1 MGSRKRGRDEMESS
15 EPAPESSM
23 LDKLRNTWELANLMQ
38 YIYIFGKA
46 VKIDE
51 DLTIEDLETECLKP
65 EPSQVLSEIGLA
77 LLKIVSSH
85 RGLTLEIFDE
95 YTRRQYVA
103 KAPNR
108 NPFGTDEEPQKFAE
122 FDVFLKLKVLVQ
134 LSQWTLINADRM
146 RERMPEAKDNEQ
158 TQWRIE
164 EIGYD
169 KHERYYFVLDDNR
182 LYRRTDPLPPPPPA
196 PKAKAKSKKG
206 RAAARASKRRKTT
219 GLEESANDADD
230 DTPAANGEAGASE
243 DNDGFGG
250 RKWEC
255 IAFTLGQYQEFLESI
270 QKSRDPDEKDLH
282 RWIKEEVWPVI
293 EKAEESQSR
302 KKQKQERELM
312 NMQKLATA
320 KRSSRLEAKMERERQ
335 EQEVAEAERK
345 RKADLTAA
353 KQNQEKQKRM
363 EEDRES
369 RMLTR
374 EQRLKEREYKRIL
387 QEEELANLSEENK
400 KVEAGEA
407 KKSERHLKTEIE
419 KRKRELA
426 ALAEDDEWVF
436 DCSKC
441 GVHGTNLDDGSHSVA
456 CEKCNVWQH
465 SACLGISQ
473 ADAEKDDFHFI
484 CQDCKRREE
493 DAKKPKIPSLKFHI
507 GSSSSPPQQKPKI
520 VVPGANEGK
529 KRKSSEERSQL
540 PPSKK
545 FKTVDSNNHHPPSTY
560 HPRAQQNGQND
571 MHAAVMNGPTLSP
584 QGQLS
589 RQSIYAGNQEESFL
603 TRRAYPDA
611 PPPGLR
617 SPPGPPAYANGYNSH
632 VSPQN
637 AYVPQLP
644 PQAFKSPYADGAYQ
658 SSHQPHNVGWSARY
672 TPPQQP
678 QQAQAHGPPP
688 PSQNPFNNSFD
699 RQRPSSSHSTHNV
712 PSPVKNGPS
721 LSPPQ
726 HSPPL
731 FNTPHHPPPQY
742 QTTHTNGAPPN
753 QPLPATG
760 PPAFS
765 PMKQQSP
772 PAASKMLHAPSS
784 SPVVHQPPLQNN
796 ASSPPGL
803 SPTKH
808 SLPRAASG
816 HGVIGTPVVIPPV
829 AQLSPSPMQQ
839 SLNAALKSAT
849 PE

>member
-1 MGSRKRGRDEMESS
+1 MVSRKRQRDEMESS
-15 EPAPESSM
+15 EPTPELSM

-65 EPSQVLSEIGLA
+65 EPSQVLSDIGLA
-77 LLKIVSSH
+77 LLKYVSSH
-85 RGLTLEIFDE
+85 RGLTPEIFDE

-103 KAPNR
+103 KAPDR

-146 RERMPEAKDNEQ
+146 RERMPETKDNEQ

-169 KHERYYFVLDDNR
+169 KHECFYFVLDDNR
-182 LYRRTDPLPPPPPA
+182 LYRRTDPPPTPPPV
-196 PKAKAKSKKG
+196 PKPKAKSKKG
-206 RAAARASKRRKTT
+206 KAAARASKRRKTIE
-219 GLEESANDADD
+219 LEESANDADN
-230 DTPAANGEAGASE
+230 DTPVEEGDAWADKE
-243 DNDGFGG
+243 DDGFGG

-255 IAFTLGQYQEFLESI
+255 VAITLGQYQIFLESI

-282 RWIKEEVWPVI
+282 RRIREEVLPVI
-293 EKAEESQSR
+293 EKAEESQIR

-335 EQEVAEAERK
+335 EQENVEAERK
-345 RKADLTAA
+345 RKADLIAA
-353 KQNQEKQKRM
+353 KQNQEKQKKM

-369 RMLTR
+369 RMTTR

-400 KVEAGEA
+400 RVEAGEA

-419 KRKRELA
+419 RRKKELA
-426 ALAEDDEWVF
+426 ALVEDDEWIF

-473 ADAEKDDFHFI
+473 TDAEKDDFHFV
-484 CQDCKRREE
+484 CQDCRRREE

-507 GSSSSPPQQKPKI
+507 GSSSSPPQQKLKMDIPS
-520 VVPGANEGK
+520 ANEGK
-529 KRKSSEERSQL
+529 KRKTSEEISQL

-545 FKTVDSNNHHPPSTY
+545 FKPVDYKNHHLPNAY
-560 HPRAQQNGQND
+560 QPRAAKNGQNG

-584 QGQLS
+584 QGQLPQ
-589 RQSIYAGNQEESFL
+589 QSVYAGNQV
-603 TRRAYPDA
+603 YPDA
-611 PPPGLR
+611 APPGLR
-617 SPPGPPAYANGYNSH
+617 SPPGPPAYANGYDNH
-632 VSPQN
+632 VPPQN
-637 AYVPQLP
+637 GYVPQLP
-644 PQAFKSPYADGAYQ
+644 PQAFQTPYANGAYQ
-658 SSHQPHNVGWSARY
+658 GSHQPHNVGWSARY

-678 QQAQAHGPPP
+678 QNAQAYGPPSS
-688 PSQNPFNNSFD
+688 SQNPFTNSFD
-699 RQRPSSSHSTHNV
+699 RQRPPSSHSTQNV
-712 PSPVKNGPS
+712 PSPVKKSSS
-721 LSPPQ
+721 LSPLQ
-726 HSPPL
+726 QSPPL
-731 FNTPHHPPPQY
+731 HKTPHHQSPQY
-742 QTTHTNGAPPN
+742 QAPHANGGPPN
-753 QPLPATG
+753 QSLPATG

-765 PMKQQSP
+765 PVKQQSP
-772 PAASKMLHAPSS
+772 PAASKTMHPLSS
-784 SPVVHQPPLQNN
+784 SPITHQPPLQNN
-796 ASSPPGL
+796 APSSPGF

-808 SLPRAASG
+808 SPPRAAPGDRVAS
-816 HGVIGTPVVIPPV
+816 TPMVIPPV
-829 AQLSPSPMQQ
+829 VQLSPSPMQQ